1 MIHQGPSWP
10 ENQITGSMK
19 VVIAEIRPVHSYL
32 RDLFVLLGFSLLGSI
47 VPPTGATSAN
57 TPLVPIISM
66 FHHWDHHWYLWLPGD
81 PVYEAV
87 EVMAAERAPNTS
99 PLVWV
104 FFTERDGPK
113 HQVHYLNDSRLA
125 AATGAVSRDIAFTM
139 TGAKGGPQSVSV
151 KFVDLQADRQLSM
164 STSPRTPGSSPTE
177 PA

>member
-47 VPPTGATSAN
+47 VPPTGA
-57 TPLVPIISM
+57 
-66 FHHWDHHWYLWLPGD
+66 
-81 PVYEAV
+81 
-87 EVMAAERAPNTS
+87 
-99 PLVWV
+99 
-104 FFTERDGPK
+104 TERDGPK